1 MRNRLEMGA
10 GMMGKDD
17 LDDLFAAAR
26 ADGPVPSGDLVV
38 RVLADA
44 AALQPGLEAP
54 LSHAVAPRR
63 SLLAAVAAMFGG
75 GPVLAGMGSAAVA
88 SLMLGF
94 AQPAPVSALTA
105 MMGGQATTATPALD
119 VATGI
124 DALISEE

>member
-1 MRNRLEMGA
+1 MGA
-10 GMMGKDD
+10 GMMGNDD
-17 LDDLFAAAR
+17 LDDLFAVAR
-26 ADGPVPSGDLVV
+26 ADGPVPSGDLVA

-44 AALQPGLEAP
+44 ARLQPDTLVP
-54 LSHAVAPRR
+54 PRSPVPRSPVPRR
-63 SLLAAVAAMFGG
+63 NLFGAIAAIFGG

-105 MMGGQATTATPALD
+105 LMEGQTTAAAADLD

>member
-1 MRNRLEMGA
+1 MGN
-10 GMMGKDD
+10 DD
-17 LDDLFAAAR
+17 LDDLFAAVR
-26 ADGPVPSGDLVV
+26 ADGPVPSGDLVA

-44 AALQPGLEAP
+44 AALQPSDPVPSRAQ
-54 LSHAVAPRR
+54 APRR
-63 SLLAAVAAMFGG
+63 GLLAAVAAMFGG

-88 SLMLGF
+88 SLLLGF

-105 MMGGQATTATPALD
+105 MMGGQATPATPALD

>member
-1 MRNRLEMGA
+1 
-10 GMMGKDD
+10 MMGKDD
-17 LDDLFAAAR
+17 LDDLFSAVR
-26 ADGPVPSGDLVV
+26 ADGPVPSGDLVA

-44 AALQPGLEAP
+44 AALQPGLAAP
-54 LSHAVAPRR
+54 LRAVAPRR
-63 SLLAAVAAMFGG
+63 SLLAAIAAIFGG

-94 AQPAPVSALTA
+94 AQPAPVSGLTA
-105 MMGGQATTATPALD
+105 MMGGQPTTATAELD